1 MMQTLEIGEIHHS
14 THLQARKGQV
24 NNSLVK
30 QYATAMAA
38 GEQFPPID
46 VTHRKESGHHIIL
59 DGHHR
64 YFAAK
69 KAGLQE
75 IPVTVH
81 QLTAHQEIEFAAL
94 ANLKHGRGL
103 SKAEKQVALLM
114 LLESGWHEKSLR
126 EIATPLN
133 IDKNTVLK
141 WWWMAYDRDPQHV
154 PEPHTPR
161 PATNPDPAVGS
172 TDVTVEI
179 STTPD
184 TPLTKLLKIR
194 RIMLLPEMD
203 PDLAKYLPTLI
214 DGIRAGNDWKSISNQ
229 RGYRAL
235 NVRLTPWESATIR
248 EIVEIESAGSTARPI
263 LSESG
268 EIHHPPIL
276 SIVQTN

>member
-1 MMQTLEIGEIHHS
+1 MMQTLALGEIHHS
-14 THLQARKGQV
+14 AHLQARKGQV

-30 QYATAMAA
+30 QYAAAMAA
-38 GEQFPPID
+38 GETFPPID
-46 VTHRKESGHHIIL
+46 VTERKAAGHHTIL

-81 QLTAHQEIEFAAL
+81 HLSAHQEIEFAAL

-103 SKAEKQVALLM
+103 SKAEKQVAFVM

-126 EIATPLN
+126 EIAAPLN

-161 PATNPDPAVGS
+161 PATNPDPTVGS

-184 TPLTKLLKIR
+184 TPLTKLMKIR

-203 PDLAKYLPTLI
+203 TNLAQYLPTLI
-214 DGIRAGNDWKSISNQ
+214 DGVKAGNDWKSVTNQ

-248 EIVEIESAGSTARPI
+248 EIVEIELAGNPAHPMPP
-263 LSESG
+263 ESG

-276 SIVQTN
+276 SITQPN